1 MLPKGKGDG
10 AGRSIDPEVAAELQ
24 AMLGAGGIVSR
35 PSELKVYE
43 CDGWTIE
50 KCTPE
55 LLLRPRTTA
64 EVSAILALLHRHEI
78 PFVPRGS
85 GTGLSGGALPIR
97 APVMI
102 CTTRMNHILGIDLAN
117 RRIEVESGV
126 VNLHVGNAVKDQG
139 FFYAPDPSSQM
150 ACTIGGNIAE
160 NSGGPHTLKYGVTTN
175 HVLGVELVLPDGE
188 IAQLGGPLEERC
200 GYDLVG
206 AVIGAE
212 GTAGI
217 VTRATLR
224 LSRTPEA
231 HRTLLAIF
239 ADVEGAT
246 RAVSAIIAAGIIP
259 GAIEMM
265 DQLIIRAVEAAFHA
279 GIPQD
284 AGAVVIIELDGL
296 ACGLDPEAQR
306 VTELAKEA
314 GAREVRVARD
324 EAERAILWKARKR
337 AFGAVGRLAP
347 NYATQDG
354 VVPRTRL
361 PDILR
366 EITRISA
373 RHNLKIGNVFHAGDG
388 NIHPIVLYD
397 ERDPSE
403 VSRAIEAGRDILKA
417 CIEMGGSLTGE
428 HGIGAEKMAE
438 MPLLFAPDDLLVMSE
453 LRRVFDPFERANPNK
468 VIPTPGA
475 CVEVSAP
482 RRQVPV

>member
-1 MLPKGKGDG
+1 MFRNGVNNQPPLSFDARVFG
-10 AGRSIDPEVAAELQ
+10 ELNEI
-24 AMLGAGGIVSR
+24 LGPDGIVSR
-35 PSELKVYE
+35 SSELKVYE

-50 KCTPE
+50 KSAPE

-64 EVSAILALLHRHEI
+64 EVSAILGLLHRHGI
-78 PFVPRGS
+78 SYVPRGS
-85 GTGLSGGALPIR
+85 GTGLSGGALPIH

-102 CTTRMNHILGIDLAN
+102 CTTRMNHILAIDLAN
-117 RRIEVESGV
+117 RTIEVESGV
-126 VNLHVGNAVKDQG
+126 VNLHVSNAVKDQG

-175 HVLGVELVLPDGE
+175 HVLGLELVLPDGE
-188 IAQLGGPLEERC
+188 VVQLGGPLEERC
-200 GYDLVG
+200 GYDLIG

-217 VTRATLR
+217 VTKATLR
-224 LSRTPEA
+224 LTRTPEA

-239 ADVEGAT
+239 ADVEAAT

-279 GIPQD
+279 GIPED
-284 AGAVVIIELDGL
+284 AGAVLLIELDGL
-296 ACGLDPEAQR
+296 ACGLDDSAQR
-306 VTELAKEA
+306 VSEMARA
-314 GAREVRVARD
+314 VGAREVRVARD
-324 EAERAILWKARKR
+324 EAERTVLWKARKR

-366 EITRISA
+366 EITAISA

-403 VSRAIEAGRDILKA
+403 VQRAIEAGRDILKA
-417 CIEMGGSLTGE
+417 CVAMGGSLTGE

-438 MPLLFAPDDLLVMSE
+438 MPLLFSPEDLIVMSE
-453 LRRVFDPFERANPNK
+453 LRRVFDPHERSNPNK
-468 VIPTPGA
+468 VIPMPGS
-475 CVEVSAP
+475 CVEVTAP
-482 RRQVPV
+482 HRQAPL

>member
-1 MLPKGKGDG
+1 MSRNGVNNQPRLSFDAHVFG
-10 AGRSIDPEVAAELQ
+10 ELNEI
-24 AMLGAGGIVSR
+24 LGPDGIVSR
-35 PSELKVYE
+35 SSELKVYE

-50 KCTPE
+50 KSAPE

-64 EVSAILALLHRHEI
+64 EVSAILGLLHRHGI
-78 PFVPRGS
+78 PYVPRGS
-85 GTGLSGGALPIR
+85 GTGLSGGALPIH

-102 CTTRMNHILGIDLAN
+102 CTTRMNHILAIDLAN
-117 RRIEVESGV
+117 RIVEVESGV
-126 VNLHVGNAVKDQG
+126 VNLHVSNAVKDQG

-175 HVLGVELVLPDGE
+175 HVLGLELVLPDGE
-188 IAQLGGPLEERC
+188 VAQLGGPLEERC
-200 GYDLVG
+200 GYDLIG

-217 VTRATLR
+217 VTKATLR
-224 LSRTPEA
+224 LTRTPEA

-239 ADVEGAT
+239 ADVEAAT

-279 GIPQD
+279 GIPED
-284 AGAVVIIELDGL
+284 AGAVLLIELDGL
-296 ACGLDPEAQR
+296 ACGLDDGAQR
-306 VTELAKEA
+306 VSEMARAA

-366 EITRISA
+366 AITEISA

-403 VSRAIEAGRDILKA
+403 VQRAIEAGRDILKA
-417 CIEMGGSLTGE
+417 CVAMGGSLTGE
-428 HGIGAEKMAE
+428 HGIGAEKIAE
-438 MPLLFAPDDLLVMSE
+438 MPLLFSPEDLIVMSE
-453 LRRVFDPFERANPNK
+453 LRRVFDPHERSNPNK
-468 VIPTPGA
+468 VIPMPGS
-475 CVEVSAP
+475 CVEVTVP
-482 RRQVPV
+482 HRQASL